1 MANGFDYESPINRL
15 LSVTIP
21 QFIEGQLNRQESARR
36 FDEQQAFRQQQFD
49 AQIEQ
54 QARQNEIMDKALK
67 TEELNRENTERL
79 EIENSMLSSI
89 QLESDSENALR
100 LAENFEFKTV
110 QGKSRFRVLEKQIQL
125 GKENNSNILNSYRQ
139 ILPPE
144 VIDDLE
150 SSSSWNRPIT
160 HSDVKDRLGIYI
172 STEKFADTQF
182 NNKVTILSK
191 NLDSI
196 EKRLKP
202 INDMLSNM
210 AVSPDSKKSPEYLS
224 LLQQANT
231 YQDQLNKGYSEL
243 SSFLSQESGLEIKT
257 YEPPSGVLASY
268 PKRNLTVGVDVT
280 IDEVSKL
287 PPGTSINMEGA
298 TFQVTET
305 GEFKAVDSSDAAT
318 FSKALE
324 ENLSE
329 IYVDDIP
336 SSIETVTPEPLT
348 EVGVDDAGA
357 VERLAERT
365 YEGGKE
371 PMSRGFED
379 ILRASPSQQRE
390 IGTGEGGMI
399 TFGGAPESN
408 IKALRSAEKGIS
420 QTLDNLMA
428 SRAEWQTSFPSTQQ
442 ETESVNSN
450 YLQNIDKSNKELGFL
465 LRNTYQ
471 AYFNET
477 NPRIKARLKKSL
489 DRAVSRVE
497 SENSKFQKMKQYKG
511 KYKRWERTAQSVP
524 LISNE
529 TIAIANAIKTATK
542 LPSSAQDILDTNKV
556 SNAELEQQIQQ
567 DFKISPQEFEREIE
581 KDFNA
586 LPDDVRLGVYNN
598 DINNYRTAM
607 VNRMRNAAV
616 YGKAPQGAVEQILNS
631 LQ

>member
-21 QFIEGQLNRQESARR
+21 QFLEGQLDRQESARR

-54 QARQNEIMDKALK
+54 QARENDIMDKALK
-67 TEELNRENTERL
+67 TEELDRANAERL

-89 QLESDSENALR
+89 QLEPDSENALR
-100 LAENFEFKTV
+100 LGENFDFTTV
-110 QGKSRFRVLEKQIQL
+110 QGKSKYRVLRKRIEL

-139 ILPPE
+139 ILPSE

-150 SSSSWNRPIT
+150 SSSSWNSPIT

-172 STEKFADTQF
+172 STEKFADTKF

-191 NLDSI
+191 NLESI

-202 INDMLSNM
+202 VNDMLSKM

-231 YQDQLNKGYSEL
+231 YQDQLNKGYLEL
-243 SSFLSQESGLEIKT
+243 SNFLSQESGLEIKT
-257 YEPPSGVLASY
+257 YEPPSGVLAAY

-287 PPGTSINMEGA
+287 PPGTSINMGGA
-298 TFQVTET
+298 TVQVTET

-336 SSIETVTPEPLT
+336 SAIETVTPEPLT

-390 IGTGEGGMI
+390 MGTGEGGMI

-420 QTLDNLMA
+420 QTIDNLMA

-511 KYKRWERTAQSVP
+511 RYKRWERTAQSVP

-556 SNAELEQQIQQ
+556 SDVELEQQIQQ

-581 KDFNA
+581 QEFNA

-607 VNRMRNAAV
+607 LNRIKNAAV
-616 YGKAPQGAVEQILNS
+616 YGKAPQGAVEQLLNS

>member
-21 QFIEGQLNRQESARR
+21 QFLEGQLDRQESARR

-54 QARQNEIMDKALK
+54 QARENDIMDKALK
-67 TEELNRENTERL
+67 TEELDRANAERL

-89 QLESDSENALR
+89 QLEPDSENALR
-100 LAENFEFKTV
+100 LGENFDFTTV
-110 QGKSRFRVLEKQIQL
+110 QGKSKYRVLRKRIEL

-139 ILPPE
+139 ILPSE

-150 SSSSWNRPIT
+150 SSSSWNSPIT

-191 NLDSI
+191 NLESI

-202 INDMLSNM
+202 VNDMLSKM

-231 YQDQLNKGYSEL
+231 YQDQLNKGYLEL
-243 SSFLSQESGLEIKT
+243 SNFLSQESGLEIKT
-257 YEPPSGVLASY
+257 YEPPSGVLAAY

-287 PPGTSINMEGA
+287 PPGTSINMGGA
-298 TFQVTET
+298 TVQVTET

-336 SSIETVTPEPLT
+336 SAIETVTPEPLT

-390 IGTGEGGMI
+390 MGTGEGGMI

-420 QTLDNLMA
+420 QTIDNLMA

-511 KYKRWERTAQSVP
+511 RYKRWERTAQSVP

-556 SNAELEQQIQQ
+556 SDVELEQQIQQ

-581 KDFNA
+581 QEFNA

-607 VNRMRNAAV
+607 LNRIRNAAV